1 MGRASR
7 QVAQAIAAAG
17 KPPEG
22 VRVEPIGQLPPMNEM
37 FKTLGI
43 GLGVAVFVILL
54 LLTAYFQSTAPGADL
69 DRRRA
74 GSPRGHRDHPLLHQH
89 LTEHR
94 VVHGLDHEPGRLRV
108 ELGAARGVHER
119 PLEGGEALDRGGDR
133 RRARPSAGD
142 PDDRLRDDHRHGAD
156 GTGARAGER
165 DAGPARPGG
174 DRRAGDVDGG
184 HPAGGPLDLRNRDR
198 SEGGRTRRRSPRRT
212 PGARTTTRRPSP
224 ARASPATRPLPRRAS
239 PSRLTRNPTETATP
253 RTAATRGPDP
263 PPPESPPLPGGP

>member
-7 QVAQAIAAAG
+7 QVAGDRRRRETARGCPGGAPRPASADERDVQDARDWTG
-17 KPPEG
+17 GRRVRDPPA
-22 VRVEPIGQLPPMNEM
+22 LD
-37 FKTLGI
+37 
-43 GLGVAVFVILL
+43 GLFPVD
-54 LLTAYFQSTAPGADL
+54 APGTDL

-89 LTEHR
+89 LAEHR

-119 PLEGGEALDRGGDR
+119 PLEGGEVLDRGSDR
-133 RRARPSAGD
+133 RVPRPSAGD

-174 DRRAGDVDGG
+174 DRRAGDVDVG
-184 HPAGGPLDLRNRDR
+184 HLAGGPLDLRTRDR
-198 SEGGRTRRRSPRRT
+198 PEGGALAVDLPGGPREPALRPGGLRRRGQVRRQ
-212 PGARTTTRRPSP
+212 GSSR
-224 ARASPATRPLPRRAS
+224 RRAS
-239 PSRLTRNPTETATP
+239 PSRLTRNPTDTATP
-253 RTAATRGPDP
+253 RTAATRGPNP
-263 PPPESPPLPGGP
+263 PSPKALPLPGGP